1 MLGLLTFKANEHV
14 GFESVIKAMS
24 VTGHFSGIKHN
35 TYIMHMTT
43 VFLLQ
48 RDDFDLF
55 A

>member
-1 MLGLLTFKANEHV
+1 MLGLFSFKANKHV
-14 GFESVIKAMS
+14 GFELVIKATS
-24 VTGHFSGIKHN
+24 VTGHFSEIKHN
-35 TYIMHMTT
+35 TNIMQMAT